1 MKRISVIAL
10 LGLFSLSAQA
20 GPADPGWLV
29 GISGM
34 FTKYKIDGADFDD
47 EAVGGK
53 LSVQYRINKYIGI
66 EGSWLDSGKFRVDSD
81 PANPGGNVGV
91 DLEGMSIYA
100 VGYLPFGS
108 EDLQLYGKGGIYQVD
123 QNLDTDTGS
132 SSRNASGL
140 TFGAGTQIAVSS
152 NVSLRLEGDWFDLD
166 GGEFWAVS
174 LGVNYHFGQP

>member
-1 MKRISVIAL
+1 MKRITGIAL

-34 FTKYKIDGADFDD
+34 LTSYDIDGTNFDD
-47 EAVGGK
+47 DAVGGK

-66 EGSWLDSGKFRVDSD
+66 EGSWLESGNFSADLEPTS
-81 PANPGGNVGV
+81 PGGGTDVDVG
-91 DLEGMSIYA
+91 GMSIHA
-100 VGYLPFGS
+100 IAYLPFGS
-108 EDLQLYGKGGIYQVD
+108 EDIQLYGKGGIYDVN

-132 SSRNASGL
+132 SSRSANGM

-152 NVSLRLEGDWFDLD
+152 NFSLRLEGDWFDLD
-166 GGEFWAVS
+166 GGDFWTVS